1 MRGSPYFGCLHRL
14 LPCYLGYTACG
25 ITARALGSWW
35 ETLAYIYRVSHLSP
49 WLMKSSSVVHTLW
62 WSLIWNP
69 NIHSH
74 MSSYESL
81 PHIFFLYLMGPSS
94 KKKSINCISK
104 LVWHTGVGEKKM
116 EEFLHH
122 LWRTPISYW
131 SKVKAMGF
139 LTLFAFLGCCSCM
152 GTCRDLGQSHAF
164 VSTGKHQEEGEW
176 LAAQSWG

>member
-1 MRGSPYFGCLHRL
+1 MRDTGLHLQGESSVPLVDEILLCGAYSLVIINMKPKHPLTYVKLWVSSPYL
-14 LPCYLGYTACG
+14 L
-25 ITARALGSWW
+25 S
-35 ETLAYIYRVSHLSP
+35 LSDGTI
-49 WLMKSSSVVHTLW
+49 LQ
-62 WSLIWNP
+62 
-69 NIHSH
+69 
-74 MSSYESL
+74 
-81 PHIFFLYLMGPSS
+81 

-152 GTCRDLGQSHAF
+152 GTWRGLGQSHAF